1 MYNSK
6 GDFLNHMFE
15 CPGRVLKEVPV
26 VFKVDHTYISG
37 DAAIV
42 EMTSTSTAL
51 NGRPYPQKFCWVT
64 RFIDG
69 LMSRFKL
76 TTYIHILFQYSY
88 WNVLIKPI
96 WQNTSNGNR

>member
-51 NGRPYPQKFCWVT
+51 NGRPYPQKFC
-64 RFIDG
+64 
-69 LMSRFKL
+69 
-76 TTYIHILFQYSY
+76 
-88 WNVLIKPI
+88 
-96 WQNTSNGNR
+96 